1 MAYNEK
7 RWAEL
12 RTKRKAGGKLADD
25 ERDEWDLLNA
35 QRLIIQG
42 RTRQQAVA
50 TRQRKRLN
58 ALRMELG
65 TLVIEAGLGDMDRD
79 RLRAGLA
86 ALAKHHRGDRRPG
99 QGDPSGAALPG
110 FGFGE
115 GR

>member
-12 RTKRKAGGKLADD
+12 RTKRKAGEKLADD

-86 ALAKHHRGDRRPG
+86 ALAKHHRGNQQPG
-99 QGDPSGAALPG
+99 QGDPTGAALPG
-110 FGFGE
+110 LGFGE
-115 GR
+115 SR